1 VAQVSADD
9 RAARSLHNGAI
20 PIALEC
26 HPVKRLIADLI
37 YQVLVEFLSEILIR
51 LAEWLS
57 ALPWL

>member
-1 VAQVSADD
+1 
-9 RAARSLHNGAI
+9 
-20 PIALEC
+20 
-26 HPVKRLIADLI
+26 VKRLIADLI